1 MFSRSAGLLFFEL
14 SLEIPRWDLKRG
26 FTVKR
31 WRQLGLL
38 LVVCTLVMA
47 SGWGIRGSFGH
58 SRGAMMPGAM
68 LGLSLAI
75 CSRRSDWWQRAAILG
90 LLCAIGW
97 GFGGTSSY
105 GRLIHYSMQA
115 DWTTSLYGYGSLFL
129 VGALYGGIGAA
140 CLALALTARRSFL
153 EASLG
158 PLFLTYS
165 LWLLLEWLGVKRWS
179 LELFAKDPTQPDV
192 TAWLYDTLWL
202 CAVSNLALCLALWPW
217 VLRWRKPLQLMML
230 LSAGWLA
237 AMAILIGLL
246 GLRINPSRSDAWAGC
261 VGIMI
266 AFLGYFLAQRNRAAV
281 LLCSYGLISGGLGF
295 ALGQF
300 VQALGRTRWGPIGEY
315 PVLQEFGYWTI
326 MEQIFGGAMGL
337 GIGLALWRLIQGR
350 LEPAEEDVPPGD
362 LNSFA
367 MFSLFG
373 LLPIFNL
380 MTNVDAWRKSG
391 TIPEQALGVPVGWI
405 LLGVGLVWLLM
416 VLESLRLYRRG
427 QLDSVPASVCGK
439 ARALAL
445 GICAMVWILYALLP
459 SKGLPTSLLFI
470 VSLSVGAWLILRVP
484 SQASDWSATSWQSPQ
499 SIAWRLT
506 GGHLCL
512 WLLAPF
518 VLGLLAYAT
527 SHLQARSVGTNSA
540 QVAIGGDK

>member
-1 MFSRSAGLLFFEL
+1 M
-14 SLEIPRWDLKRG
+14 RG

-31 WRQLGLL
+31 WCQLGLL
-38 LVVCTLVMA
+38 LIVCTLVMA

-115 DWTTSLYGYGSLFL
+115 DWTTSLYGYGSLFI
-129 VGALYGGIGAA
+129 VGALYSGIGAA

-165 LWLLLEWLGVKRWS
+165 LWLLLEWLGAKRWS
-179 LELFAKDPTQPDV
+179 LELFAKDPSQPDA

-202 CAVSNLALCLALWPW
+202 CAVSNLTLCLALWPW
-217 VLRWRKPLQLMML
+217 VVSWRKPLQLMML
-230 LSAGWLA
+230 LSATWLA
-237 AMAILIGLL
+237 AMTILIGLL

-261 VGIMI
+261 VGIMV
-266 AFLGYFLAQRNRAAV
+266 AFLGYFFVQRNRAAV
-281 LLCSYGLISGGLGF
+281 LLCSYGLLSGGLGF

-300 VQALGRTRWGPIGEY
+300 VQALGRKRWGPIGEY

-350 LEPAEEDVPPGD
+350 LEPAQEDVPPGD

-367 MFSLFG
+367 VFSLFG

-380 MTNVDAWRKSG
+380 MTNLDAWRKSG
-391 TIPEQALGVPVGWI
+391 MIPEQALGIPIGWI
-405 LLGVGLVWLLM
+405 LLGVGLVWLLI
-416 VLESLRLYRRG
+416 VLESLRLHRRG
-427 QLDSVPASVCGK
+427 QLDLVPASDCGK
-439 ARALAL
+439 ARASAL

-470 VSLSVGAWLILRVP
+470 VSLSVGALLILRVP
-484 SQASDWSATSWQSPQ
+484 SQASAWSATSWQSAQ

-506 GGHLCL
+506 WGHLCL
-512 WLLAPF
+512 WLLAPL
-518 VLGLLAYAT
+518 VLCLLAYAT
-527 SHLQARSVGTNSA
+527 SHL
-540 QVAIGGDK
+540 